1 MAVELVFV
9 LVCGVTVVVLVVV
22 VNGGCELAAVDDLA
36 VVVVGDVVELAVV
49 TAGELVVDD
58 VEVLVDGHPVKDNIR
73 ATITT
78 IIAG

>member
-1 MAVELVFV
+1 VAVELVFV
-9 LVCGVTVVVLVVV
+9 LVCGVTVVVLMVV
-22 VNGGCELAAVDDLA
+22 VNGGCELVAVDDLA
-36 VVVVGDVVELAVV
+36 VVVVGDIVELAVV

-58 VEVLVDGHPVKDNIR
+58 VEVFVDGHPVMDNR